1 MIVTD
6 WNRRRKMAAS
16 SDRSVADGKKCG
28 RWKEVLEADGNIMV
42 WQMGDVWEG
51 GGMADMQVKN
61 EGKWGE
67 KILNLDKHGLVT
79 QPMNEVDKSE

>member
-1 MIVTD
+1 MGTD
-6 WNRRRKMAAS
+6 S
-16 SDRSVADGKKCG
+16 
-28 RWKEVLEADGNIMV
+28 MV

-67 KILNLDKHGLVT
+67 KILNLDKHGHPT
-79 QPMNEVDKSE
+79 HE